1 LSTSS
6 SERFLEA
13 GRVGRAHGLDGSF
26 HVTSPRPRLLTL
38 GTPTDLG
45 EIVRRSGTDEK
56 PVIRVTGHDTREAAE
71 ALHGRPLLVALADAP
86 ELEPGEWWAH
96 ELEGL
101 SVTDGPRAVG
111 TVRRMLELPSVEVL
125 EVERPDGSELLV
137 PMVGDAIRTLDVENR
152 RVDVDLGFLD
162 AD

>member
-1 LSTSS
+1 M
-6 SERFLEA
+6 ERFLEA

-45 EIVRRSGTDEK
+45 EIVRRAGTDQR
-56 PVIRVTGHDTREAAE
+56 PLVRLAGCDTREAIE
-71 ALHGRPLLVALADAP
+71 ALHGRPLQVALADAP
-86 ELEPGEWWAH
+86 ALEPGEWWAH

-101 SVTDGPRAVG
+101 AVTDGERAVG

-125 EVERPDGSELLV
+125 EVERADGSELLV
-137 PMVGDAIRTLDVENR
+137 PMVGDAVRSLDVAGR
-152 RVDVDLGFLD
+152 RVDVDLEFLG

>member
-1 LSTSS
+1 M
-6 SERFLEA
+6 ERFLEA

-45 EIVRRSGTDEK
+45 EIVRRVGTDER
-56 PVIRVTGHDTREAAE
+56 PVIRLAGCETREAAE
-71 ALHGRPLLVALADAP
+71 ALHAQPLRVALADAP
-86 ELEPGEWWAH
+86 PLEEGEWWAH

-101 SVTDGPRAVG
+101 AVTDGERVVG
-111 TVRRMLELPSVEVL
+111 RVRRMLELPSVEVL
-125 EVERPDGSELLV
+125 EVERADGGELLV
-137 PMVGDAIRTLDVENR
+137 PLVSDAVRSLDVAGR
-152 RVDVDLGFLD
+152 RVDVDLRFLD

>member
-1 LSTSS
+1 V
-6 SERFLEA
+6 ERFLEA

-26 HVTSPRPRLLTL
+26 HVTSPRPRLLVL

-45 EIVRRSGTDEK
+45 EIVRRVGTDER
-56 PVIRVTGHDTREAAE
+56 PVVRLAGCDTREAAE
-71 ALHGRPLLVALADAP
+71 ALHAQPLRVALADAP
-86 ELEPGEWWAH
+86 KLDDGEWWAH

-101 SVTDGPRAVG
+101 AVTDGDRVVG

-125 EVERPDGSELLV
+125 EVECADGSELLV
-137 PMVGDAIRTLDVENR
+137 PMVGDAIRTLDVAGR

>member
-1 LSTSS
+1 V
-6 SERFLEA
+6 ERFLEA

-38 GTPTDLG
+38 GMPTDLG
-45 EIVRRSGTDEK
+45 EIVRRVGTDER
-56 PVIRVTGHDTREAAE
+56 PVVRVAGCDTREAAE
-71 ALHGRPLLVALADAP
+71 ALHAQPLRVALADAP
-86 ELEPGEWWAH
+86 ALDEGEWWAH

-101 SVTDGPRAVG
+101 AVTDGSKAVG

-137 PMVGDAIRTLDVENR
+137 PMIGDAIRTLDVAGR

>member
-1 LSTSS
+1 MTRL
-6 SERFLEA
+6 LEA

-26 HVTSPRPRLLTL
+26 HVTGPRPRLLTL
-38 GTPTDLG
+38 GMPTDLG
-45 EIVRRSGTDEK
+45 VIVRRAGTDER
-56 PVIRVTGHDTREAAE
+56 PLVRLEGCGTREAAE
-71 ALHGRPLLVALADAP
+71 ALHGRPLRVAVQDAP
-86 ELEPGEWWAH
+86 PLEPGEWWAH

-101 SVTDGPRAVG
+101 AVTDGDRAVG

-137 PMVGDAIRTLDVENR
+137 PMVSDAVRSLDVAAR

>member
-1 LSTSS
+1 MT
-6 SERFLEA
+6 RFLEA

-26 HVTSPRPRLLTL
+26 HVTGPRPRLLTL
-38 GTPTDLG
+38 GMPTDLG
-45 EIVRRSGTDEK
+45 AIVRRAGTDER
-56 PVIRVTGHDTREAAE
+56 PLIRLEGCETRAAAE
-71 ALHGRPLLVALADAP
+71 ALHGRPLQVALDDAP
-86 ELEPGEWWAH
+86 ALEDGEWWAH

-101 SVTDGPRAVG
+101 AVTDGSKAVG
-111 TVRRMLELPSVEVL
+111 IVRRMRELPSVEVL

-137 PMVGDAIRTLDVENR
+137 PMVGDAIRELDVAGR

>member
-1 LSTSS
+1 M
-6 SERFLEA
+6 ERFLEA

-45 EIVRRSGTDEK
+45 EIVRRVGTDER
-56 PVIRVTGHDTREAAE
+56 PVIRLAGCETREAAE
-71 ALHGRPLLVALADAP
+71 ALHAQPLRVALADAP
-86 ELEPGEWWAH
+86 PLEEGEWWAH

-101 SVTDGPRAVG
+101 AVTDGERVVG
-111 TVRRMLELPSVEVL
+111 RVRRMLELPSVEVL
-125 EVERPDGSELLV
+125 EVERADGGELLV
-137 PMVGDAIRTLDVENR
+137 PMVSDAVRSLDVSGR

>member
-1 LSTSS
+1 VT
-6 SERFLEA
+6 RWLEA

-26 HVTSPRPRLLTL
+26 HVTSPRPRLLSK
-38 GTPTDLG
+38 GTKLDLG
-45 EIVRRSGTDEK
+45 EIVRRAGTDER
-56 PVIRVTGHDTREAAE
+56 PVIRIAGLDGRDDAE
-71 ALHGRPLLVALADAP
+71 ALHGQPLRVALEDAP
-86 ELEPGEWWAH
+86 PLEPGEWWAH

-101 SVTDGPRAVG
+101 TVTDGDMPVG
-111 TVRRMLELPSVEVL
+111 TVRRMVELPSVEVL

-152 RVDVDLGFLD
+152 RVDVDLRFLD

>member
-1 LSTSS
+1 VT
-6 SERFLEA
+6 RWLEA

-26 HVTSPRPRLLTL
+26 HVTSPRPRLLTKGMKL
-38 GTPTDLG
+38 DLG
-45 EIVRRSGTDEK
+45 EIVRRAGTDER
-56 PVIRVTGHDTREAAE
+56 PVIRVAAIDTRDAAE
-71 ALHGRPLLVALADAP
+71 ALHGRPLLVALEDAP
-86 ELEPGEWWAH
+86 PLEPGEWWAH

-101 SVTDGPRAVG
+101 AVTDGATKVG

-137 PMVGDAIRTLDVENR
+137 PMVGDAIRELDVAGR
-152 RVDVDLGFLD
+152 RVDIDLRFLD

>member
-1 LSTSS
+1 V
-6 SERFLEA
+6 ERFLEA

-26 HVTSPRPRLLTL
+26 HVTGPRPRLLTL
-38 GTPTDLG
+38 GMPTDLG
-45 EIVRRSGTDEK
+45 AIVRRAGTDER
-56 PVIRVTGHDTREAAE
+56 PLVRLEGCETREAAE
-71 ALHGRPLLVALADAP
+71 ALHGRPLRVAVHDAP
-86 ELEPGEWWAH
+86 PLGPGEWWAH

-101 SVTDGPRAVG
+101 AVTDGDRSVG

-137 PMVGDAIRTLDVENR
+137 PMVSDAVRSLDVAGR

>member
-1 LSTSS
+1 MA
-6 SERFLEA
+6 RFLEA

-26 HVTSPRPRLLTL
+26 HVTGPRPRLLTV

-45 EIVRRSGTDEK
+45 EIVRRAGTDEK
-56 PVIRVTGHDTREAAE
+56 PVVRLAGCDTREAAE
-71 ALHGRPLLVALADAP
+71 ALHGRPLQVALEHAP
-86 ELEPGEWWAH
+86 ALEPGEWWAY

-101 SVTDGPRAVG
+101 AVTDGSKAVG
-111 TVRRMLELPSVEVL
+111 TVRRMVELPSVEVL
-125 EVERPDGSELLV
+125 EVERTDGSELLV
-137 PMVGDAIRTLDVENR
+137 PMVGDAIRSLDVAER

>member
-1 LSTSS
+1 M
-6 SERFLEA
+6 ERYLEA

-26 HVTSPRPRLLTL
+26 HLLSPRPRLLKL
-38 GTPTDLG
+38 GLPTDLG
-45 EIVRRSGTDEK
+45 EIVRLAGTDER
-56 PVIRVTGHDTREAAE
+56 PLVRLAGCETREAAE
-71 ALHGRPLLVALADAP
+71 ALHGQPLRVALEHAP
-86 ELEPGEWWAH
+86 KLEEGEWWAH

-101 SVTDGPRAVG
+101 AVTDGSKAVG

-125 EVERPDGSELLV
+125 EVERTDGSELLV
-137 PMVGDAIRTLDVENR
+137 PMVADAIRELDVPGR

>member
-1 LSTSS
+1 M
-6 SERFLEA
+6 ERFLEA

-38 GTPTDLG
+38 GMPTDLG
-45 EIVRRSGTDEK
+45 EIVRRVGTDER
-56 PVIRVTGHDTREAAE
+56 PVVRLAGCETREAAE
-71 ALHGRPLLVALADAP
+71 ALHAQPLRVALADAP
-86 ELEPGEWWAH
+86 PLEEGEWWAH

-101 SVTDGPRAVG
+101 EVTDGDRAVG

-125 EVERPDGSELLV
+125 EVERFDGSELLV
-137 PMVGDAIRTLDVENR
+137 PMVGDAIRTLDVAGR

>member
-1 LSTSS
+1 V
-6 SERFLEA
+6 ERYLEA

-26 HVTSPRPRLLTL
+26 HVTSPRPRLLVL

-45 EIVRRSGTDEK
+45 EIVRRAGTDEK
-56 PVIRVTGHDTREAAE
+56 PLVRLAGCETREAIE
-71 ALHGRPLLVALADAP
+71 ALHGRPLRVALADAP
-86 ELEPGEWWAH
+86 ALEPGEFWAH

-101 SVTDGPRAVG
+101 EVTDGDRAVG
-111 TVRRMLELPSVEVL
+111 RVRRMLELPSVEVL

-137 PMVGDAIRTLDVENR
+137 PLVGDAIRELDVAGR
-152 RVDVDLGFLD
+152 RVDVDLRFLD

>member
-1 LSTSS
+1 M
-6 SERFLEA
+6 ERFLEA

-26 HVTSPRPRLLTL
+26 HVTSPRPRLLVL

-45 EIVRRSGTDEK
+45 EIVRRAGTDER
-56 PVIRVTGHDTREAAE
+56 PVIRVAGCETRDAAE
-71 ALHGRPLLVALADAP
+71 ALHGRPLQVSLTDAP
-86 ELEPGEWWAH
+86 ALEEGEWWAH

-101 SVTDGPRAVG
+101 SVTDGERTVG

-125 EVERPDGSELLV
+125 EVERADGSELLV
-137 PMVGDAIRTLDVENR
+137 PMVSDAVRSLDVAAR

>member
-1 LSTSS
+1 L
-6 SERFLEA
+6 SERLLEA

-45 EIVRRSGTDEK
+45 AIVRRAGTDEK
-56 PVIRVTGHDTREAAE
+56 PLVRLEGCETREAAE
-71 ALHGRPLLVALADAP
+71 ALHGKPLQVALAHAP

-101 SVTDGPRAVG
+101 TVTDGDREVG

-125 EVERPDGSELLV
+125 EVERTDGSELLV
-137 PMVGDAIRTLDVENR
+137 PMVGDAIRELDVPGR

>member
-1 LSTSS
+1 MA
-6 SERFLEA
+6 RFLEA

-26 HVTSPRPRLLTL
+26 HVTGPRPRLLGL

-45 EIVRRSGTDEK
+45 EIVRRAGTDER
-56 PVIRVTGHDTREAAE
+56 PVIRLAGCDSREAAE
-71 ALHGRPLLVALADAP
+71 ALHGRPLRVALEDAP
-86 ELEPGEWWAH
+86 ALEPGEWWAH

-101 SVTDGPRAVG
+101 AVTDGEREVG

-137 PMVGDAIRTLDVENR
+137 PMVGDAIRALDVPGR
-152 RVDVDLGFLD
+152 RVDVDLRFLD

>member
-1 LSTSS
+1 M
-6 SERFLEA
+6 ERFLEA

-45 EIVRRSGTDEK
+45 EIVRRVGTDER
-56 PVIRVTGHDTREAAE
+56 PVIRLAGCETREAAE
-71 ALHGRPLLVALADAP
+71 ALHAQPLRVALADAP
-86 ELEPGEWWAH
+86 PLEEGEWWAH

-101 SVTDGPRAVG
+101 AGTDGERVVG
-111 TVRRMLELPSVEVL
+111 RVRRMLELPSVEVL
-125 EVERPDGSELLV
+125 EVERADGGELLV
-137 PMVGDAIRTLDVENR
+137 PLVSDAVRSLDVAGR
-152 RVDVDLGFLD
+152 RVDVDLRFLD